1 MTDLKSSVMTESLH
15 EPHKLVSSILNYVLE
30 HGIKTVSLDVF
41 DTIVFRKVACPA
53 EVFSHAFDFLPQQ
66 FNINMCAPEFQ
77 ELRVHAEK
85 QAKRL
90 TLNGEV
96 SLEDIYAQM
105 PFSAE
110 VTATLLQAEL
120 AAEKSV
126 SFVYPPMTQLIS
138 ELQTLGIEVLL
149 ISDMYLSATQI
160 RQCFFASCPVLQNLP
175 LFVSSEHQLNKAA
188 GLMFNHVAQQK
199 QLDKSRWLHLGDNP
213 LSDFNMPK
221 QQGIQAQCLSPT
233 LDNTA
238 IFHLENTLF
247 PAKQHFNAAR
257 TLASVHYADT
267 SEPVAFNIGSL
278 VWGPILFSFIDWV
291 INQTIQAKSK
301 CILCLMREAE
311 VFAPLLELRL
321 QQRNITDTSVKKL
334 YASRKSTFWPAID
347 IQVETWFDDLIY
359 ILVQRRGYTV
369 ADFYRDFRLTCDDL
383 NKAHHEVLI
392 RDADGLFYQGK
403 NLLKLLTN
411 QARDN
416 KQQLKAYIKQQKA
429 LFIRYYEQH
438 IGEDFATCAVLD
450 LGGGGTIQHHIESIF
465 GCKSAVNL
473 LFYSSERIYR
483 FTQLSHYA
491 SFLQVG
497 NDERNIRQVLARSP
511 ECIEPFLVGDC
522 GTTLGYN
529 DDNSGSPIVADHL
542 GENSAPVLSF
552 MLGVKSYFAVHC
564 ELGFGGIDAMQ
575 VVPILY
581 RYVQLPTKSEAEL
594 FTHILHQD
602 NFGSNDAYPIITQEQ
617 ISHIDTWGLASFY
630 QEFCQYPRI
639 KLGKIHWPQAVIT
652 LLSERFL
659 ARQLGIMSMDTDN
672 DVLNLVERLLDEKW
686 THFSVY
692 GAGLFFEKLLPYL
705 QKNNLK
711 IEHLI
716 DRKAEISGKYQ
727 VAGYDVI
734 PLNVA
739 LKKGCQKILIS
750 SFAFKD
756 EIARNIYD
764 QSLMEQTKGHDA
776 QLVEVLSL

>member
-257 TLASVHYADT
+257 SLASVHYADT

-347 IQVETWFDDLIY
+347 IQTETWFDDLIY

-383 NKAHHEVLI
+383 HKTHQEVLI

-403 NLLKLLTN
+403 NLLKLLTS
-411 QARDN
+411 QARGN

-429 LFIRYYEQH
+429 LFIRYYEHH
-438 IGEDFATCAVLD
+438 IGEDLATCAVLD
-450 LGGGGTIQHHIESIF
+450 LGNGGTIQHHIELILKV
-465 GCKSAVNL
+465 KSAQNL
-473 LFYSSERIYR
+473 LFYSSDRIYR
-483 FTQLSHYA
+483 YLATTQYS
-491 SFLQVG
+491 SFINAG
-497 NDERNIRQVLARSP
+497 SDERGLRQILFRSP
-511 ECIEPFLVGDC
+511 ECIEPLLVGDV
-522 GTTLGYN
+522 GTTIGYL
-529 DDNSGSPIVADHL
+529 DDLQGTPILAVSL
-542 GENSAPVLSF
+542 VENSAIANAFLQGLLRYF
-552 MLGVKSYFAVHC
+552 MVHH
-564 ELGFGGIDAMQ
+564 ELGFKRINAEQ
-575 VVPILY
+575 ITALLF
-581 RYVQLPTKSEAEL
+581 RYIQLPTEPEAKL
-594 FTHILHQD
+594 FTRILHQD
-602 NFGSNDAYPIITQEQ
+602 NFGSNDAYPVVTQLQ
-617 ISHIDTWGLASFY
+617 IRDVEARGLS
-630 QEFCQYPRI
+630 EFHLNLCQHPQLE
-639 KLGKIHWPQAVIT
+639 LGIIHWPQAIIT
-652 LLSERFL
+652 LLDTQFL
-659 ARQLGIMSMDTDN
+659 ATQLGLSSMDAQS
-672 DVLNLVERLLDEKW
+672 DVLALVKRIFDNKW
-686 THFSVY
+686 THFSIY
-692 GAGLFFEKLLPYL
+692 GAGLFFEKLLPYI
-705 QKNNLK
+705 QKNNMK
-711 IEHLI
+711 IEYLI
-716 DRKAEISGKYQ
+716 DRKVEHSGKYS
-727 VAGYDVI
+727 VAGYPVVS
-734 PLNVA
+734 LAEA
-739 LKKGCQKILIS
+739 LSKGCQKIVIS
-750 SFAFKD
+750 SFAFKE
-756 EIARNIYD
+756 EIAKTIYE
-764 QSLMEQTKGHDA
+764 QSQQYDEA
-776 QLVEVLSL
+776 YVEVLSL